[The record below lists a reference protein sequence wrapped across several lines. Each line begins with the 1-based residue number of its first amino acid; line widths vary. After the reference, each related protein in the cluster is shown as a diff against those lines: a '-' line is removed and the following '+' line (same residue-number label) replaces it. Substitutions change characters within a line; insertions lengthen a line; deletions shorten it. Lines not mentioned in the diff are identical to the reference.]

1 MVKEGVML
9 ESLNNFWEN
18 LKLIP
23 LNLPTIGIKDIIE
36 IAMIAFAI
44 YQLLKWVR
52 GTRAWTLFKGLLVI
66 SIIAFVSMIL
76 GLNTITFIFVK
87 AINTGII
94 ALLIVFQPE
103 LRSALEQLGRR
114 KFFSTFLIFDEQ
126 KEKKE
131 KITIEAIDEIVTAT
145 EEMAK
150 FKTGALIVIERE
162 VKLGEYERTGIPLN
176 ATITS
181 QLLIN
186 IFEHNTPL
194 HDGAIIIRD
203 NEIVAATCY
212 LPLSDNMSLSK
223 ELGTRHRAAV
233 GISEVSDC
241 IVIIV
246 SEENGKVS
254 MALGGNIIRNVDSD
268 YLKNKLVYQKKTTDI
283 KKFKIWKGRQKNG

>member
-1 MVKEGVML
+1 MQ
-9 ESLNNFWEN
+9 SFNNLWEN
-18 LKLIP
+18 LKLIQFK
-23 LNLPTIGIKDIIE
+23 LPTIGIKDIIE
-36 IAMIAFAI
+36 IVLIAFAI

-52 GTRAWTLFKGLLVI
+52 GTRAWTLFKGLLII
-66 SIIAFVSMIL
+66 SIIAFISMIFE
-76 GLNTITFIFVK
+76 LNTITFIFVK
-87 AINTGII
+87 TINTGII

-114 KFFSTFLIFDEQ
+114 NFFSTFLIFDEQ
-126 KEKKE
+126 KDNKE
-131 KITIEAIDEIVTAT
+131 KITMEAIDEIVIAI

-150 FKTGALIVIERE
+150 YKTGALIVMEKE

-194 HDGAIIIRD
+194 HDGAIIIR
-203 NEIVAATCY
+203 NNQIVAATCY

-246 SEENGKVS
+246 SEETGKVS
-254 MALGGNIIRNVDSD
+254 MALGGNIIRNVDSN

>member
-1 MVKEGVML
+1 MED
-9 ESLNNFWEN
+9 LNNFWDN
-18 LKLIP
+18 LKMIRFD
-23 LNLPTIGIKDIIE
+23 LPIIGVKDVIE
-36 IAMIAFAI
+36 IVLIAFVI

-52 GTRAWTLFKGLLVI
+52 GTRAWTLFKGLLI
-66 SIIAFVSMIL
+66 ICIIAFISMIL
-76 GLNTITFIFVK
+76 ELNTITFIFVK
-87 AINTGII
+87 TINTGII

-114 KFFSTFLIFDEQ
+114 NFFSTILIFDEQ
-126 KEKKE
+126 KDKKE
-131 KITIEAIDEIVTAT
+131 KISIKAIEEIVIAI
-145 EEMAK
+145 EEMSK

-194 HDGAIIIRD
+194 HDGAIIIR
-203 NEIVAATCY
+203 NNKIVSATCY

-246 SEENGKVS
+246 SEETGKVS

-268 YLKNKLVYQKKTTDI
+268 YLKNKLVYQKRTTDI
-283 KKFKIWKGRQKNG
+283 KKFKIWKGRQRNG

>member
-1 MVKEGVML
+1 MVKEGVIL
-9 ESLNNFWEN
+9 EDLNNFWQN
-18 LKLIP
+18 LKMIRFD
-23 LNLPTIGIKDIIE
+23 LPIIGVKDVIE
-36 IAMIAFAI
+36 IALIAFVI

-52 GTRAWTLFKGLLVI
+52 GTRAWTLFKGLLII
-66 SIIAFVSMIL
+66 SIIAFISMIL
-76 GLNTITFIFVK
+76 ELNTITFIFVK
-87 AINTGII
+87 TINTGII

-114 KFFSTFLIFDEQ
+114 NFFSTILIFEEQ
-126 KEKKE
+126 KDKKE
-131 KITIEAIDEIVTAT
+131 KISIKAIEEIVTAT

-150 FKTGALIVIERE
+150 FKTGALIVVERE

-194 HDGAIIIRD
+194 HDGAIIIR
-203 NEIVAATCY
+203 NNKIVAATCY

-233 GISEVSDC
+233 GITEVSDC

-246 SEENGKVS
+246 SEETGNVS

-268 YLKNKLVYQKKTTDI
+268 YLKNKLVYQKKTADI
-283 KKFKIWKGRQKNG
+283 KKFKIWKGRQRNG

>member
-1 MVKEGVML
+1 MED
-9 ESLNNFWEN
+9 LNNFWQN
-18 LKLIP
+18 LKMIRFD
-23 LNLPTIGIKDIIE
+23 LPIIGVKDVIE
-36 IAMIAFAI
+36 IALIAFVI

-52 GTRAWTLFKGLLVI
+52 GTRAWTLFKGLLII
-66 SIIAFVSMIL
+66 SIIAFISMIL
-76 GLNTITFIFVK
+76 ELNTITFIFVK
-87 AINTGII
+87 TINTGII

-114 KFFSTFLIFDEQ
+114 NFFSTILIFEEQ
-126 KEKKE
+126 KDKKE
-131 KITIEAIDEIVTAT
+131 KISIKAIEEIVTAT

-150 FKTGALIVIERE
+150 FKTGALIVVERE

-194 HDGAIIIRD
+194 HDGAIIIR
-203 NEIVAATCY
+203 NNKIVAATCY

-233 GISEVSDC
+233 GITEVSDC

-246 SEENGKVS
+246 SEETGNVS

-268 YLKNKLVYQKKTTDI
+268 YLKNKLVYQKKTADI
-283 KKFKIWKGRQKNG
+283 KKFKIWKGRQRNG

>member
-1 MVKEGVML
+1 ML

-18 LKLIP
+18 LKLIQ
-23 LNLPTIGIKDIIE
+23 LSLPIIGIKDIIE
-36 IAMIAFAI
+36 IALIAFAI

-52 GTRAWTLFKGLLVI
+52 GTRAWTLFKGLL
-66 SIIAFVSMIL
+66 IICIVAFISMIL
-76 GLNTITFIFVK
+76 ELNTITFIFVK

-176 ATITS
+176 ASITS

-194 HDGAIIIRD
+194 HDGAIIIRN

-246 SEENGKVS
+246 SEETGKVS

>member
-1 MVKEGVML
+1 MQ
-9 ESLNNFWEN
+9 SFNNLWEN
-18 LKLIP
+18 LKLIQFK
-23 LNLPTIGIKDIIE
+23 LPTIGIKDIIE
-36 IAMIAFAI
+36 IVLIAFAI

-52 GTRAWTLFKGLLVI
+52 GTRAWTLFKGLLII
-66 SIIAFVSMIL
+66 SIIAFISMIFE
-76 GLNTITFIFVK
+76 LNTITFIFVK
-87 AINTGII
+87 TINTGII

-114 KFFSTFLIFDEQ
+114 NFFSTFLIFDEQ
-126 KEKKE
+126 KDNKE
-131 KITIEAIDEIVTAT
+131 KITMEAIDEIVIAI

-150 FKTGALIVIERE
+150 YKTGALIVMERE

-194 HDGAIIIRD
+194 HDGAIIIR
-203 NEIVAATCY
+203 NNQIVAATCY

-246 SEENGKVS
+246 SEETGKVS
-254 MALGGNIIRNVDSD
+254 MALGGNIIRNVDSN

>member
-1 MVKEGVML
+1 MED
-9 ESLNNFWEN
+9 LNNFWEN
-18 LKLIP
+18 LKLIR
-23 LNLPTIGIKDIIE
+23 LDLPIIGVKDVIE
-36 IAMIAFAI
+36 IALIAFVI

-52 GTRAWTLFKGLLVI
+52 GTRAWTLFKGLLII
-66 SIIAFVSMIL
+66 SIIAFISMIL
-76 GLNTITFIFVK
+76 ELNTITFIFVK
-87 AINTGII
+87 TINTGII

-114 KFFSTFLIFDEQ
+114 NFFSTFLIFEEQ
-126 KEKKE
+126 KDKKE
-131 KITIEAIDEIVTAT
+131 KISLKAIEEIVTAT

-150 FKTGALIVIERE
+150 FKTGALIVVERE

-194 HDGAIIIRD
+194 HDGAIIIR
-203 NEIVAATCY
+203 NNKIVAATCY

-233 GISEVSDC
+233 GITEVSDC

-246 SEENGKVS
+246 SEETGNVS
-254 MALGGNIIRNVDSD
+254 MALGGNIIRNIDSD
-268 YLKNKLVYQKKTTDI
+268 YLKNKLIYQKKTADI
-283 KKFKIWKGRQKNG
+283 KKFKIWKGRQRNG

>member
-1 MVKEGVML
+1 
-9 ESLNNFWEN
+9 
-18 LKLIP
+18 
-23 LNLPTIGIKDIIE
+23 
-36 IAMIAFAI
+36 
-44 YQLLKWVR
+44 
-52 GTRAWTLFKGLLVI
+52 
-66 SIIAFVSMIL
+66 MIL
-76 GLNTITFIFVK
+76 ELNTITFIFVK
-87 AINTGII
+87 TINTGII

-114 KFFSTFLIFDEQ
+114 NFFSTFLIFEEQ
-126 KEKKE
+126 KDKKE
-131 KITIEAIDEIVTAT
+131 KISLKAIEEIVIAV

-150 FKTGALIVIERE
+150 FKTGALIVVEKE

-176 ATITS
+176 AIITS

-194 HDGAIIIRD
+194 HDGAIIIR
-203 NEIVAATCY
+203 NNRIVSATCY

-246 SEENGKVS
+246 SEETGNVS

-268 YLKNKLVYQKKTTDI
+268 YLKNKLVYQKKTADI
-283 KKFKIWKGRQKNG
+283 KKFIIWKGRQRNG

>member
-1 MVKEGVML
+1 MVEEGVML

-18 LKLIP
+18 LKLIQ
-23 LNLPTIGIKDIIE
+23 LSLPIIGIKDIIE
-36 IAMIAFAI
+36 IALIAFAI

-52 GTRAWTLFKGLLVI
+52 GTRAWTLFKGLL
-66 SIIAFVSMIL
+66 IICIVAFISMIL
-76 GLNTITFIFVK
+76 ELNTITFIFVK

-176 ATITS
+176 ASITS

-194 HDGAIIIRD
+194 HDGAIIIRN

-246 SEENGKVS
+246 SEETGKVS

>member
-1 MVKEGVML
+1 MED
-9 ESLNNFWEN
+9 LNNFWQN
-18 LKLIP
+18 LKMIRFD
-23 LNLPTIGIKDIIE
+23 LPIIGVKDVIE
-36 IAMIAFAI
+36 IALIAFVI

-52 GTRAWTLFKGLLVI
+52 GTRAWTLFKGLLII
-66 SIIAFVSMIL
+66 SIIAFISMIL
-76 GLNTITFIFVK
+76 ELNTITFIFVK
-87 AINTGII
+87 TINTGII

-114 KFFSTFLIFDEQ
+114 NFFSTFLIFEEQ
-126 KEKKE
+126 KDKKE
-131 KITIEAIDEIVTAT
+131 KISLKAIEEIVTAT

-150 FKTGALIVIERE
+150 FKTGALIVVERE

-194 HDGAIIIRD
+194 HDGAIIIR
-203 NEIVAATCY
+203 NNKIVAATCY

-233 GISEVSDC
+233 GITEVSDC
-241 IVIIV
+241 IVIII
-246 SEENGKVS
+246 SEETGNVS

-268 YLKNKLVYQKKTTDI
+268 YLKNKLVYQKKTADI
-283 KKFKIWKGRQKNG
+283 KKFKIWKGRQRNG